1 MNKENGD
8 IAGCLYRTTDYTWAA
23 CEAYYGPCDAGEAWR
38 SRITSAQLGSIMIR
52 TVDGRRTSGNYKCFL
67 CINRHFIDIWFFD
80 FRYGNLVG
88 PACGGGNVRT
98 VRPVS
103 SDVAR
108 NGARRR
114 DTRLKRGP
122 SRASRDACKL
132 GTAQMQMAAFLFN
145 GWKGFFLSP
154 SNWNNRKTTMS
165 GEGHLICFPRKFR
178 CGINNFAII
187 TLSLYMRMIDHDD
200 APSFNYL
207 ILDCIPLYSTLFRL
221 LAFMNC

>member
-1 MNKENGD
+1 MSGVCTDRAGKPSAGFVEPEVATMKKI
-8 IAGCLYRTTDYTWAA
+8 IANYKQRKWRHRGCLYRTTDYTWAA

-98 VRPVS
+98 ARPVS

-145 GWKGFFLSP
+145 GWKQIVLIPNRSNSAHFL
-154 SNWNNRKTTMS
+154 
-165 GEGHLICFPRKFR
+165 
-178 CGINNFAII
+178 AII
-187 TLSLYMRMIDHDD
+187 PYSLASLSVCKQH
-200 APSFNYL
+200 
-207 ILDCIPLYSTLFRL
+207 RL
-221 LAFMNC
+221 VG